1 MPKLNIKL
9 FWKILWTTINEFI
22 DLKVPKMAAAL
33 AYYTIF
39 AIAPMIIIV
48 IKVCS
53 IFAVNKPENT
63 IFNTIKDYVGNSAA
77 VQIQSMITNA
87 AISPSGGIAYIVSII
102 ALIFSAT
109 GVFTEIQ
116 DSINII
122 WKLKPKPKQGWLKLI
137 INRLLS
143 FSILLSL
150 GFILLVSLLLSAV
163 LDAISEQFTKLFP
176 QINLNI
182 TLLINYSLSFLV
194 TVLLFGI
201 IYKVLPDAKIKWKE
215 VIRGAITTAILFLVG
230 KFGIGYYLQTSKV
243 GTIFG
248 AAGSA
253 MLLLVWVYYSALIV
267 YFGATY
273 TRVNANLKGRKIS
286 PNDYAVY
293 VEQVEVDSAEHED
306 KNVES

>member
-48 IKVCS
+48 IKVSS

-87 AISPSGGIAYIVSII
+87 AISPSGGIAYVVSII
-102 ALIFSAT
+102 ALVFSAT

-122 WKLKPKPKQGWLKLI
+122 WKLKPKPKKGWLKLI

-163 LDAISEQFTKLFP
+163 LDAISDQLSKIFTAL
-176 QINLNI
+176 NLNI
-182 TLLINYSLSFLV
+182 ALIINYGLSFVV

-215 VIRGAITTAILFLVG
+215 VIRGAITTAILFLIG
-230 KFGIGYYLQTSKV
+230 KFGIGFYLQTSKV
-243 GTIFG
+243 GSVFG

-273 TRVNANLKGRKIS
+273 TRVNANLKGRKIK
-286 PNDYAVY
+286 PDEYAVY
-293 VEQVEVDSAEHED
+293 VEQIEVNSAEHED
-306 KNVES
+306 INVES